1 MNKIIITT
9 IVFEDLIPGK
19 RWDGTMSHPTF
30 SLANYR
36 LKFVLVKSGNRI

>member
-19 RWDGTMSHPTF
+19 RWYGTMSHPTF
-30 SLANYR
+30 SLVNYR